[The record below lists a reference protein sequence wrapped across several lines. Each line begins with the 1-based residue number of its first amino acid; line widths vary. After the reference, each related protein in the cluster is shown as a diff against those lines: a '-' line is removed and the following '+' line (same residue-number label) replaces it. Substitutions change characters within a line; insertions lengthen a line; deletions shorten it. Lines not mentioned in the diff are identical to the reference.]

1 MQEGHNL
8 LIPLPPEPPPLP
20 LCLSLSRIGVSVKQQ
35 FTEEEIYKDRDSQI
49 AAIEKTFEDAQK
61 AVRRDLRGGWGRV
74 GVSHP
79 AFGSLDPIPCDSP
92 PPPPKS
98 PQITQHYSKPRVTPI
113 EVMPVFPD
121 FKVGCGVHGVCL
133 GGLGGGVCCGPKH
146 LCFCPCPRCG
156 SIPVPKSFLTRIQRR
171 RTRAVLQHW
180 K

>member
-1 MQEGHNL
+1 M
-8 LIPLPPEPPPLP
+8 
-20 LCLSLSRIGVSVKQQ
+20 KQQ

-133 GGLGGGVCCGPKH
+133 GGLGGGFVVAPNTSAFVPAPDVDQS
-146 LCFCPCPRCG
+146 LCPSHF
-156 SIPVPKSFLTRIQRR
+156 
-171 RTRAVLQHW
+171 
-180 K
+180 